1 MEEVKKARAHIRYK
15 NKNGKIVPGVTTI
28 LSVLNK
34 PALIPWANNLGLKG
48 IDCTRYRD
56 SMADIGT
63 IAHLMILEHLSGVKQ
78 DLSEYSRADID
89 KAENCLIS
97 FFEWEKTNRISP
109 ILVEEPLV
117 SEDHQFGG
125 TIDCYGDLDGK
136 LTLIDFKTS
145 KAIYPEMVYQV
156 AAYRKLL
163 VENGLEVER
172 VRILRIGRSQ
182 DEGFEDRLC
191 SRIEDHWKIFSHC
204 LGIYNLRKKINK

>member
-15 NKNGKIVPGVTTI
+15 NKNGKIIPGVTTI

-63 IAHLMILEHLSGVKQ
+63 IAHLMIMEHLSGKKQ
-78 DLSEYSRADID
+78 DLSEYSGADID
-89 KAENCLIS
+89 RAENCLIS
-97 FFEWEKTNRISP
+97 FFEWERSNKLKP
-109 ILVEEPLV
+109 LLVEVPLV
-117 SEDHQFGG
+117 SEKYQFGG

-145 KAIYPEMVYQV
+145 KAIYPEMVHQV
-156 AAYRKLL
+156 AAYRRLL
-163 VENGLEVER
+163 VENGHEVQR

-191 SRIEDHWKIFSHC
+191 PAMESHWKLFSHC
-204 LGIYNLRKKINK
+204 LAIYNLKKKIKD